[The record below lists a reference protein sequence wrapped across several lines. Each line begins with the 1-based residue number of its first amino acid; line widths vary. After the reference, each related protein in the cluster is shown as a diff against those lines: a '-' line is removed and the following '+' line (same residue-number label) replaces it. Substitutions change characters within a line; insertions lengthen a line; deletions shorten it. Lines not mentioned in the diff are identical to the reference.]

1 MARVGRPVNMVE
13 TWHGRSYTDQR
24 GSRVQFMGDDITGL
38 PQALAG
44 VLGPAQVLTGSEQL
58 AFYAHDVFTR
68 GAEALCIVRPFDIA
82 GVQHAARLCSD
93 ARVAMVPRGGGA
105 SYSDGYLIDRA
116 HVLFDL
122 SALQTIDIDTTNA
135 RVRVGAG
142 VTWAALKAALDPL
155 GLRTPFWGPFS
166 GIAATIG
173 GSVSQNTISHGSG
186 AYGISA
192 QSLIGLEVV
201 LANGTLMNTG
211 ITNATRHYGP
221 DITGLFTGDCGAL
234 GLKVAITVP
243 LIAARPAHDTVSFA
257 FADFAS
263 YHRSVSRLAREGLD
277 EEHFSIDQ
285 ALSQGQIARSE
296 GTVARLNI
304 ARNVM
309 RAAPNPVS
317 GLVQLGKM
325 ALAGEQEMREA
336 RYSCHVI
343 VEGVDKADV
352 ASRIDRIRSLM
363 TAEGHEIANSAAAFV
378 RSMPFAPLFNV
389 LGPKGER
396 WVPLH
401 GIFTHSD
408 ADAFHAAFTAF
419 LVEQKAEM
427 DHHGLWTGTMFSSIG
442 GHGLL
447 YEIAIYWPDAITPYH
462 REVLGAEYLATI
474 PSYGDNP
481 EARAYAHR
489 FKADLVDLMQA
500 HGAAHFQIGRAYPYL
515 ERLDPAARA
524 LLQATKAALD
534 PHHLMNPGVLGL

>member
-1 MARVGRPVNMVE
+1 
-13 TWHGRSYTDQR
+13 
-24 GSRVQFMGDDITGL
+24 MGDSIDTL
-38 PQALAG
+38 PQRLAAALG
-44 VLGPAQVLTGSEQL
+44 EAQVMTAPDRL

-68 GAEALCIVRPFDIA
+68 GADAVCIVRPLDAA
-82 GVQHAARLCSD
+82 GVQTAARLC
-93 ARVAMVPRGGGA
+93 AAAGIAMVPRGGGA
-105 SYSDGYLIDRA
+105 SYSDGYLIDRP

-122 SALQTIDIDTTNA
+122 SALQTIDIDAANA
-135 RVRVGAG
+135 CVRVGAG
-142 VTWAALKAALDPL
+142 VTWATLKAALDPL

-186 AYGISA
+186 AHGISA

-201 LANGTLMNTG
+201 LADGSLMKTG
-211 ITNATRHYGP
+211 ITIATRHYGP

-234 GLKVAITVP
+234 GLKVAITLP
-243 LIAARPAHDTVSFA
+243 LIAARPAHDTASFA

-263 YHRSVSRLAREGLD
+263 YHRAVSTIAREGLD

-296 GTVARLNI
+296 GTAARLNI

-317 GLVQLGKM
+317 GVMQLAKM
-325 ALAGEQEMREA
+325 ALAGEGEMREA

-352 ASRIDRIRSLM
+352 TARLNRIRAIM
-363 TAEGHEIANSAAAFV
+363 TAEGQEIANTAAAFV
-378 RSMPFAPLFNV
+378 RSMPFAPLYNV

-401 GIFTHSD
+401 GVFSHTA
-408 ADAFHAAFTAF
+408 ADQFHDAFTAF
-419 LVEQKAEM
+419 LDRQKAEM
-427 DHHGLWTGTMFSSIG
+427 DRHGLWTGTMFSSIG

-447 YEIAIYWPDAITPYH
+447 YEIAIYWPDTITPYH
-462 REVLGAEYLATI
+462 REVLGAEFLATI
-474 PSYGDNP
+474 PSYPDNP
-481 EARAYAHR
+481 EARAFAHG
-489 FKADLVDLMQA
+489 FKAALVDLMQA

-515 ERLDPAARA
+515 DRLDPAARA
-524 LLQATKAALD
+524 LVKATKAMLD
-534 PHHLMNPGVLGL
+534 PLNLMNPGVLGL

>member
-1 MARVGRPVNMVE
+1 MA
-13 TWHGRSYTDQR
+13 
-24 GSRVQFMGDDITGL
+24 DDITGL
-38 PQALAG
+38 PQSLADALGA
-44 VLGPAQVLTGSEQL
+44 AQVLTGADRL
-58 AFYAHDVFTR
+58 AFYAHDVFTH
-68 GAEALCIVRPFDIA
+68 GAQALCIVRPADSA
-82 GVQHAARLCSD
+82 GVQAAARLC
-93 ARVAMVPRGGGA
+93 AQAGVAMVPRGGGA
-105 SYSDGYLIDRA
+105 SYSDGYLIDRP

-122 SALQTIDIDTTNA
+122 SALQAIEIDQRDA
-135 RVRVGAG
+135 YVRVGAG

-186 AYGISA
+186 AHGISA
-192 QSLIGLEVV
+192 QSLLGIEVV
-201 LANGTLMNTG
+201 LADGSLLNTG
-211 ITNATRHYGP
+211 VTTGTRHYGP
-221 DITGLFTGDCGAL
+221 DLTGLFTGDCGAL
-234 GLKVAITVP
+234 GVKVAITLP
-243 LIAARPAHDTVSFA
+243 LIAARPAFDTASFA
-257 FADFAS
+257 FVDFTS
-263 YHRSVSRLAREGLD
+263 YHRSVAQLAREGLD

-296 GTVARLNI
+296 GTAAKVTI

-317 GLVQLGKM
+317 GLLQLGKM
-325 ALAGEQEMREA
+325 ALAGETEMREA

-352 ASRIDRIRSLM
+352 AARLTRIRSIM
-363 TAEGHEIANSAAAFV
+363 TADGQEIANTAAAFV

-401 GIFTHSD
+401 GIFAHSA
-408 ADAFHAAFTAF
+408 ADEFHAAFERF
-419 LVEQKAEM
+419 LGEQQPEM
-427 DHHGLWTGTMFSSIG
+427 DRHGLWTGTMFSSIG

-447 YEIAIYWPDAITPYH
+447 YEIAIYWPDAVTPYH

-474 PSYGDNP
+474 PAYPDNP
-481 EARAYAHR
+481 EARAFAHR
-489 FKADLVDLMQA
+489 FKAALVDLMQA
-500 HGAAHFQIGRAYPYL
+500 HGSAHFQIGRAYPYL

-534 PHHLMNPGVLGL
+534 PHNLMNPGVLGL